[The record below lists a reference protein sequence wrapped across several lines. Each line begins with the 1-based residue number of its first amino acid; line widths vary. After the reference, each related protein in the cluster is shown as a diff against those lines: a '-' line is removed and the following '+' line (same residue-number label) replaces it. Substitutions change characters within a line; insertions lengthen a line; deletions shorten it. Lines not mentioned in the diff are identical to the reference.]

1 MRTLVH
7 LSDLH
12 FGRVDYAVLEPL
24 VACVNELKPDVV
36 VVSGDL
42 TQRARSQQFK
52 EAREFLDR
60 LPSPQIIVPGNH
72 DVPLHNA
79 YARFFQA
86 LDKYKR
92 YITDDLEP
100 FYADEEVAIL
110 GINTARSLTIKY
122 GRINEEQVAA
132 IHNRLCAFRDEV
144 TKVIVTHHPFDLP
157 EGHDEDELVG
167 RAELAMEAIAK
178 CGADVLLAGHL
189 HVSHTGQSSARYKI
203 AGHSAEQL
211 RQRAVAAKPI
221 PSTSF
226 ASSIPSSMSSGS
238 HGNPNAHTSL
248 HPRQNTSSILTKAG
262 RVCRTKWPPRLIT
275 AIRVQA
281 LCPASLNRQLQI
293 MLEQKAWVPCPRIK
307 FLSFKLTRS
316 LPGHRLSGGLP
327 TYGPL

>member
-12 FGRVDYAVLEPL
+12 FGRVDYSVVEPL
-24 VACVNELKPDVV
+24 VACIGEIKPDVV

-79 YARFFQA
+79 YARFFQS

-100 FYADEEVAIL
+100 FYADDEVAIL

-122 GRINEEQVAA
+122 GRVNEEQIAG
-132 IHNRLCAFRDEV
+132 IRERLCALSDEV
-144 TKVIVTHHPFDLP
+144 TKIIVTHHPFDLP

-167 RAELAMEAIAK
+167 RAQLAMEAIAK

-189 HVSHTGQSSARYKI
+189 HISHTGHSSARYKI
-203 AGHSAEQL
+203 KGHSALVVSAGTATSTRGRGETNSFNVL
-211 RQRAVAAKPI
+211 RIKHPFINVERLSWQPERAG
-221 PSTSF
+221 F
-226 ASSIPSSMSSGS
+226 APSSTE
-238 HGNPNAHTSL
+238 HFKHT
-248 HPRQNTSSILTKAG
+248 TEGWT
-262 RVCRTKWPPRLIT
+262 RVPDEMAAEIVYSDEATR
-275 AIRVQA
+275 A
-281 LCPASLNRQLQI
+281 LPH
-293 MLEQKAWVPCPRIK
+293 KP
-307 FLSFKLTRS
+307 
-316 LPGHRLSGGLP
+316 
-327 TYGPL
+327 